1 MGDAGWCSGSADR
14 LGDPVAW
21 TPGNWFPPTG
31 SFCQLDGATAS
42 ILDYVI
48 SYLDHAATS
57 PMRREAIEA
66 MMPYITTYYGNPSGS
81 HSVSRQARDAVED
94 ARDRMAKHLGCLPS
108 EVVFTSGGTEA
119 DNLAVMGVHKAR
131 GGRVLCSAFEH
142 RGVLAPCSDIGATL
156 ARVNHSGM
164 VDLDYLESLLDAE
177 VSLLSVM
184 LVNNEVGTIQPIS
197 TIARIMQSRSP
208 QAVLHTDAV
217 QAASWMDLSEDV
229 RDAALISVSA
239 HKVGGPKGVGVL
251 VIREGTPYSPL
262 LRGGSHENSR
272 RPGTHNVAGIVGMA
286 AAFDAAAKVR
296 DEERERVSKLRD
308 HFADLLRG
316 SMEIMEETAADRSR
330 KAPGTLS
337 VIFDGV
343 DQQELLLLIDEG
355 GVCASGG
362 SACSS
367 GAIQPSHVLLAM
379 GYSHQEARGAVR
391 FSLGHTTTLE
401 EIELAAEVVISSVEQ
416 LRKAS

>member
-1 MGDAGWCSGSADR
+1 
-14 LGDPVAW
+14 
-21 TPGNWFPPTG
+21 
-31 SFCQLDGATAS
+31 
-42 ILDYVI
+42 
-48 SYLDHAATS
+48 
-57 PMRREAIEA
+57 
-66 MMPYITTYYGNPSGS
+66 
-81 HSVSRQARDAVED
+81 
-94 ARDRMAKHLGCLPS
+94 MAEHLGCLPS

-119 DNLAVMGVHKAR
+119 DNLAVMGVYKAR

-156 ARVNHSGM
+156 IRVNHGGI
-164 VDLDYLESLLDAE
+164 VDLDYLESLLDPE
-177 VSLLSVM
+177 VSLVSVM

-197 TIARIMQSRSP
+197 TIAAMMRLRSP
-208 QAVLHTDAV
+208 QAILHTDAV
-217 QAASWMDLSEDV
+217 QAASWMDLSEEA

-239 HKVGGPKGVGVL
+239 HKVGGPKGVGAL
-251 VIREGTPYSPL
+251 VIRDGTPYNPL

-296 DEERERVSKLRD
+296 DEEKERVSKLRD
-308 HFADLLRG
+308 HFADLLR
-316 SMEIMEETAADRSR
+316 SSIEIMEETAADRFA
-330 KAPGTLS
+330 KVPGTLS

-343 DQQELLLLIDEG
+343 DQQELLFLIDER

-379 GYSHQEARGAVR
+379 GYPHQEARGAVR

-401 EIELAAEVVISSVEQ
+401 EIESAAEVVISSVEQ